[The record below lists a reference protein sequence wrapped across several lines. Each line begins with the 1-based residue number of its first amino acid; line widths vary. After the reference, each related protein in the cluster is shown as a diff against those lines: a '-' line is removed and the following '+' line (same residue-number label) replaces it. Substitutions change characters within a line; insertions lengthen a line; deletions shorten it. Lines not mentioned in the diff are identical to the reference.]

1 MAKSQKR
8 SGREA
13 KKPKKKLVKT
23 VAPSSVFDDSRQAA
37 TKKPAPAAGPAGH

>member
-13 KKPKKKLVKT
+13 KKPKSTKT
-23 VAPSSVFDDSRQAA
+23 VAAAAA
-37 TKKPAPAAGPAGH
+37 TSVVSRGMQSLVTPKKKA